1 MRPIVPTVWA
11 LCVLNATAS
20 CGASSRTVEP
30 SSAMN
35 DDAGAAG
42 QPSGKAGMSSGG
54 ATLVC
59 EEHSETWTAPRSE
72 VALVAPAGAS
82 MSEVIPG
89 DGRTRWEATRS
100 SLERFVDSVDETRY
114 SVGLILSPSSE
125 GCYPVLSA
133 PLTPLD
139 EQNLVL
145 EALASVEE
153 PGGAGSLEE
162 ALAAGIDMLADRP
175 RESRRTVVLLVEA
188 EPTLG
193 PGCVEDADSRQGV
206 IDAVRRATLDVG
218 IDVLPVGLPGS
229 EAANDTLTAIGVY
242 AGTCSTGPLCFVDA
256 RTEPDFGDVL
266 ARHVAPPAVDVVCEI
281 PFASLPG
288 GVPPSPDAST
298 LVMTLD
304 DRAPELVPRVEA
316 CDLSLGWELVDGV
329 ARFCPATCDAMLS
342 SEHAVFT
349 ATACAPAD

>member
-1 MRPIVPTVWA
+1 MA
-11 LCVLNATAS
+11 G
-20 CGASSRTVEP
+20 CGASSRTVER
-30 SSAMN
+30 SSATS

-42 QPSGKAGMSSGG
+42 QPGGQAGMSSGG

-82 MSEVIPG
+82 MSDVIPG

-100 SLERFVDSVDETRY
+100 SLEQFVGSVDETRY
-114 SVGLILSPSSE
+114 SVGLILSPSGG
-125 GCYPVLSA
+125 GCYPGLSA
-133 PLTPLD
+133 PLMPLD

-162 ALAAGIDMLADRP
+162 ALWAGIDMLADRP
-175 RESRRTVVLLVEA
+175 RESRRTVVLLVEG

-193 PGCVEDADSRQGV
+193 PGCVEDADARQAV
-206 IDAVRRATLDVG
+206 IDAVRHAGLDLG

-242 AGTCSTGPLCFVDA
+242 AGTCSIGSSCFVDA
-256 RTEPDFGDVL
+256 RTEPDFGDLL
-266 ARHVAPPAVDVVCEI
+266 ARHVAPAAAGVVCEI
-281 PFASLPG
+281 PFAALPG
-288 GVPPSPDAST
+288 GVPPSPDASS

-304 DRAPELVPRVEA
+304 ARAPELVPRVEV
-316 CDLSLGWELVDGV
+316 CGLSLGWELVDGV
-329 ARFCPATCDAMLS
+329 ARFCPATCEAMLS

-349 ATACAPAD
+349 ATACAPAG